1 MIAERSNKPRVLFY
15 VQHLLGVGHVK
26 RAAAIARAAAQSLDV
41 HVALGGQPVALADF
55 GAATVHH
62 LPPARSADVSFSA
75 ILDEYGNPIDDAWQ
89 TRRRAQLLALE
100 VAIDPHVL
108 LIEHYPFG
116 RGKFA
121 FELLPLF
128 EQVRAKPHRVIL
140 CSVRDVLVE
149 KSDDKKTAKIVR
161 LVREWFDGVLVHGDA
176 SVIPFEATF
185 PAAVAINDLAEYT
198 GYVVDGEAGRE
209 ARSTAAVGGEVVV
222 SIGGG
227 AVGKELLHA
236 SIVAAKSGALAPRHW
251 RLLAGGNLPEPVFQ
265 ALRAEAD
272 GHPNITVE
280 RARPDFRQLLGNAGL
295 SISQAGYNTV
305 MDILI
310 AGCPALVVPFAA
322 EAESEQLFRARELER
337 RGLLTVLEEAQA
349 NAANL
354 AVATA
359 RAIDTRPARGHAI
372 NLDGAQGTATALAR
386 WAAGAA

>member
-1 MIAERSNKPRVLFY
+1 MTARPRVLFY

-26 RAAAIARAAAQSLDV
+26 RAAAIARTAARTLDV
-41 HVALGGQPVALADF
+41 HVALGGEPVALADF
-55 GAATVHH
+55 GLATLHQ

-75 ILDEYGNPIDDAWQ
+75 ILDAHGNPINEEWQ
-89 TRRRAQLLALE
+89 VQRRNQLLALE
-100 VAIDPHVL
+100 AAVDPHLL

-128 EQVRAKPHRVIL
+128 AQVRAKHGRVIL

-149 KSDDKKTAKIVR
+149 RADAKKTAKIVG
-161 LVREWFDGVLVHGDA
+161 LVRQWFDGVLVHGDA
-176 SVIPFEATF
+176 AVIPFAATF
-185 PAAVAINDLAEYT
+185 PAAVAIEDLVEYT
-198 GYVVDGEAGRE
+198 GYVVDGETITTSRPDN
-209 ARSTAAVGGEVVV
+209 AASGEVVV

-236 SIVAAKSGALAPRHW
+236 AIVAAKAGSLAPRHW
-251 RLLAGGNLPEPVFQ
+251 RLLAGNNLPEEVFQ
-265 ALRAEAD
+265 DLRTQAAND
-272 GHPNITVE
+272 LHITVE
-280 RARPDFRQLLGNAGL
+280 RARPDFRALLTSAGL

-337 RGLLTVLEEAQA
+337 RGLLTVLEESQA
-349 NAANL
+349 TAANL
-354 AVATA
+354 AAA
-359 RAIDTRPARGHAI
+359 AHRAINTGLATGHAI
-372 NLDGAQGTATALAR
+372 NLDGAQGTAAALER
-386 WAAGAA
+386 WIAGAA